1 MSMTLDKENTAEIR
15 DEYNRSVVSIRLME
29 RSGGQ
34 IRCEITVRSGVWTGT
49 FNASFFGGELK
60 QFAERVELLYQNL
73 SGTAELKPQVPY
85 LELTLKANGRGHIG
99 VEGKA
104 QASFPMSTELRFRF
118 NTDQTFLPQIVRSF
132 AELDYPTR
140 DNAAQE

>member
-1 MSMTLDKENTAEIR
+1 VTLDTEKAAEFR
-15 DEYNRSVVSIRLME
+15 DEYNRSVVSIRLMK

-34 IRCEITVRSGVWTGT
+34 IHCEITVRSGVWTGT
-49 FNASFFGGELK
+49 FNASFFAGELR
-60 QFAERVELLYQNL
+60 QFAEQVELLYRNL

-104 QASFPMSTELRFRF
+104 QASFPMGAELSFRF
-118 NTDQTFLPQIVRSF
+118 NTDQTFLPQVAHSF
-132 AELDYPTR
+132 AELDYPAR
-140 DNAAQE
+140 DSAAEE